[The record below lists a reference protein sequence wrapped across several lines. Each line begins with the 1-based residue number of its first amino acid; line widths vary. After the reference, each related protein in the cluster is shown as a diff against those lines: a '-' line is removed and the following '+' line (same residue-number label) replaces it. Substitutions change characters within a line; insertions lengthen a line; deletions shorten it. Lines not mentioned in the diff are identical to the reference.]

1 MNTSV
6 EEIVIWWVKFGF
18 SFIRTLKHFIK
29 FDDKEST
36 YSIPLFQ
43 GQLCKSARLSQTSL
57 IFASMFFI

>member
-1 MNTSV
+1 MMNTSV

-43 GQLCKSARLSQTSL
+43 GQLCKSARL
-57 IFASMFFI
+57 